1 MNKHI
6 KLWYIL
12 FFLPFTLFAQNDV
25 DSVLVLVEKNNTTLS
40 AMRKSV
46 DAEKIGN
53 KTGLYLK
60 NPEVGFNYLWSD
72 PASVGNRTDINVR
85 QSFDF
90 PTAYGIRRQIS
101 EFRNIQAE
109 IDYQKQRKN
118 VLLDARLLCAEII
131 YINARIEEI
140 QNRLIHAQ
148 QLADAYRLMFEK
160 GEVSIL
166 EHNKAQLNL
175 LNIKKELEALK
186 VELDTSLK
194 QLSALNGGQPVTFT
208 GSKLSLP
215 MLPADFDQWY
225 TQVEQSN
232 PGLLWLN
239 EEIEISRQETRLN
252 RALSLPKAS
261 AGYMSENRTGEQFQ
275 GITAGISIPLWENK
289 NMVKYTEAKTLALS
303 SVVSDYKLQFYNQ
316 LRIQYERAVSLQF
329 TVSEYRQSLQ
339 LYQNTDLL
347 KKALDKGEISLLN
360 YLMEISLAYS
370 TVDKFLKAESELNK
384 AVLLLYQYQD

>member
-72 PASVGNRTDINVR
+72 PASVGNRMDINVR

-101 EFRNIQAE
+101 EFRNVQAE

-131 YINARIEEI
+131 YTNARIEVI
-140 QNRLIHAQ
+140 QDRLINAQ
-148 QLADAYRLMFEK
+148 QLAEAYRLMFEK
-160 GEVSIL
+160 GEVGIL

-175 LNIKKELEALK
+175 LNIKKELETLK
-186 VELDTSLK
+186 VELDTGLK
-194 QLSALNGGQPVTFT
+194 QLSALNGGQPVAFT
-208 GSKLSLP
+208 SSKLSLP

-225 TQVEQSN
+225 NQVEQSN

-239 EEIEISRQETRLN
+239 EEVEISRQEARLN

-370 TVDKFLKAESELNK
+370 TVDKFLKAESDLNK